1 MGCPLLIGE
10 KCNKEVQEYVVALC
24 KFGTVVNTVIVRSVG
39 AVVLC
44 RRNPGLPAS
53 TRSDGGDAVLTKDWA
68 CYLLQ
73 QMGFVKRKAL

>member
-1 MGCPLLIGE
+1 M
-10 KCNKEVQEYVVALC
+10 VALC

>member
-1 MGCPLLIGE
+1 MGCPLLSGE
-10 KCNKEVQEYVVALC
+10 KCNKEVQEYVVSLC

-44 RRNPGLPAS
+44 RRNPGLPAA

-68 CYLLQ
+68 HYLLQ
-73 QMGFVKRKAL
+73 QMRFVK